1 MAVKEKRIVIGLT
14 GPISGGKGVVA
25 DILKEKG
32 FFYSSTSDRI
42 REEIRERGQEVT
54 RERLQD
60 VADELRAKFG
70 PEVLALR
77 TWNLVT
83 NQPKNAII
91 DSIRNELEVDFLK
104 GKPGFV
110 LIGVTAPRKLRF
122 ERAKARNKEK
132 EPLTWE
138 AFVRVDE
145 RDFDSNLGKVGR
157 NIPACLKKVDF
168 LIENTGTLAE
178 LKEEVKKVLTKIFK

>member
-1 MAVKEKRIVIGLT
+1 MVVKEKKLVIGLT

-42 REEIRERGQEVT
+42 REEIRQRGLEIT

-77 TWNLVT
+77 TWNLVIS
-83 NQPKNAII
+83 QPKNAII
-91 DSIRNELEVDFLK
+91 DSLRNEVEVDFLK
-104 GKPGFV
+104 GKPEFV
-110 LIGVTAPRKLRF
+110 LIGVTAPRELRF

-145 RDFDSNLGKVGR
+145 KDFDSGLGKLGR
-157 NIPACLKKVDF
+157 NIQTCLNKANF

-178 LKEEVKKVLTKIFK
+178 LKEELKKVLTNIMS

>member
-1 MAVKEKRIVIGLT
+1 MVVKEKKLVIGLT

-42 REEIRERGQEVT
+42 REEIRQRGLEIT

-77 TWNLVT
+77 TWNLVIS
-83 NQPKNAII
+83 QPKNAII
-91 DSIRNELEVDFLK
+91 DSLRNEVEVDFLK
-104 GKPGFV
+104 GKPEFV
-110 LIGVTAPRKLRF
+110 LIGVTAPRELRF

-145 RDFDSNLGKVGR
+145 KDFDSGLGKLGR
-157 NIPACLKKVDF
+157 DIQTCLNKANF

-178 LKEEVKKVLTKIFK
+178 LKEELKKVLANIMS